1 MAGARKFTEAK
12 TCEVPGGRHHILA
25 TQFNR
30 FCGRTAMPTIE
41 TAIEVWITRDADG
54 TLGLDIDESPSGA
67 PIICGFAD
75 DMQDYVQIND
85 VITALHGHEINN
97 IDDLVRVLRMPD
109 VAEANKLQLRI
120 SRAEKVQQA
129 PAKRRRSLV
138 PSEDTKPGALLQPDA
153 MLVHSLSLPSVLK
166 RLWRPALLVSALIV
180 LILLATL
187 LVRLMIVGIS
197 AALTPAPP
205 SPPCWR
211 RRFLL
216 HLCLRR
222 RHCPLRHCLHRRCP
236 LRRHRCPHR
245 RHLHRRCH
253 HRCHLLRRRPHRL
266 RRQCRR
272 PYRLFSRSSQPA
284 QRILAWL
291 SSRLQCSSYSPTAAL
306 VLGQAWHG
314 SIYRCW
320 RHAI

>member
-1 MAGARKFTEAK
+1 
-12 TCEVPGGRHHILA
+12 
-25 TQFNR
+25 
-30 FCGRTAMPTIE
+30 MPTIE

-85 VITALHGHEINN
+85 VITALHGHEINS
-97 IDDLVRVLRMPD
+97 IADLVNVLRMPD

-180 LILLATL
+180 LILLRSEKPPSPQTSTLATPF
-187 LVRLMIVGIS
+187 RKPSNGGAKNGKSRCSRAHS
-197 AALTPAPP
+197 AALGGKLPV
-205 SPPCWR
+205 
-211 RRFLL
+211 
-216 HLCLRR
+216 
-222 RHCPLRHCLHRRCP
+222 
-236 LRRHRCPHR
+236 
-245 RHLHRRCH
+245 
-253 HRCHLLRRRPHRL
+253 
-266 RRQCRR
+266 
-272 PYRLFSRSSQPA
+272 
-284 QRILAWL
+284 
-291 SSRLQCSSYSPTAAL
+291 SSRCC
-306 VLGQAWHG
+306 G
-314 SIYRCW
+314 R
-320 RHAI
+320 